1 MITVVQKSAL
11 VKFSAQQMFDIVN
24 NIEAYPE
31 YFPWCKSSRIL
42 SQSKNI
48 VEAQLVIAKG
58 GLQKSFATHNKLDHG
73 GRIYMTLLDGPF
85 KSLEGV
91 WSFMPLREDA
101 SKISLD
107 LEFEVAGKLASL
119 TFGSVF
125 NQLCSGMV
133 SAFSQRAK
141 QIYGR

>member
-24 NIEAYPE
+24 DIERYPE
-31 YFPWCKSSRIL
+31 YFSWCKNSRVFHKTEGNL
-42 SQSKNI
+42 DA
-48 VEAQLVIAKG
+48 ELLIAKG
-58 GLQKSFATHNKLDHG
+58 GLQKSFATHNTLDEG
-73 GRIYMTLLDGPF
+73 ARIQMALLDGPF

-91 WSFMPLREDA
+91 WSFQALRDDA

-107 LEFEVAGKLASL
+107 LEFEVSGKIASL
-119 TFGSVF
+119 TFGRVF

-133 SAFSQRAK
+133 STFSQRAK
-141 QIYGR
+141 YLYG